1 MATPVGLGPGEAH
14 GGAWHTLT
22 GEPPI
27 CVLVATLIML
37 TLFDPVF
44 ATTARPNTGSIA
56 IADGLVPTPIEALG
70 AVGNEVGST
79 PMFTAEIEGFGGTT
93 SVFFTTIG

>member
-1 MATPVGLGPGEAH
+1 MATPVGLDP
-14 GGAWHTLT
+14 TVT
-22 GEPPI
+22 GDPAI
-27 CVLVATLIML
+27 CVLVATLMIL

-70 AVGNEVGST
+70 AVGNAVGST
-79 PMFTAEIEGFGGTT
+79 PMFTAEIAGFGGTT